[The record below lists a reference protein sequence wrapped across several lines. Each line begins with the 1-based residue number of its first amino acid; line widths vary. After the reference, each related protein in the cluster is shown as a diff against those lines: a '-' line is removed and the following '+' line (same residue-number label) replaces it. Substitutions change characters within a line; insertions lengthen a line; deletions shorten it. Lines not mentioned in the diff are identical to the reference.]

1 MELNKAH
8 ENKENININNNYKNI
23 IFSKKIKI
31 PNNYFIRNEFQSFL
45 NINKI
50 TSRNHEQMDSKSKI
64 LSYPEAIESKK
75 EKIKKSKNNDTSNIT
90 NNLNA
95 EEGDLDIELNSI
107 STKIPIN
114 SYFNLDDININL
126 MQFKID
132 NTNLEKEGV
141 AKKKSKI
148 KRVPS
153 SNSFFDD
160 IQNENNINLV
170 DKNNNITHNNTNA
183 NDNNFNNYT
192 YDNNTNENINNNTN
206 ENIFNNYT
214 NDNITNANNITN
226 ENNIT
231 ENTNGNIT
239 NANNIINDISKN
251 NDITNDNLNNNYH
264 PIKLEFNMTNFGL
277 INRPNIHSNYLNNE
291 DTNNKIST
299 KNNKTIITNK
309 NNYQIKRHKSVCSN
323 ADSYINRT
331 INENSGNNGNNGNN
345 HQRLYDEIQKLKKEN
360 KRLTLKNNELSL
372 KIRTMEVKNKV
383 NSNNTYNNINQK
395 KLSSHREEF
404 LLQKIKKL
412 ESEIIKQKDIIT
424 KLTYNKRYN
433 IGIRKIRVNSILIKG
448 KDPKLKRKNS
458 LDSFKPD
465 TFYCNVNK
473 KNSFIS
479 NFNNTL
485 PSKFNKFAKK
495 QTKNNNSTRIS
506 KEGLNIH
513 LKPSYSSSKIL
524 ANKKK
529 YINRSNNGKNN
540 NMNKT
545 MYVYN
550 KDNSLNLKLENLDL
564 SNNYRKNMIEKIND
578 LKGNKID
585 KNKINE
591 KKNSVDINMDKF
603 NNSNISNINNNKKLG
618 PHKTYGKTSLIM
630 SVINDNLLGNFNLS
644 QYINDHNN
652 PSNNN
657 ASKKINL
664 KRNSIY

>member
-1 MELNKAH
+1 MELNKALQ
-8 ENKENININNNYKNI
+8 NKENININNNYKNI
-23 IFSKKIKI
+23 IFSKKLKI

-50 TSRNHEQMDSKSKI
+50 PSRNHEQMDSKSKI
-64 LSYPEAIESKK
+64 MSYPEAIESKK
-75 EKIKKSKNNDTSNIT
+75 EKIKKTKNNDTSNIT
-90 NNLNA
+90 NNLNT

-114 SYFNLDDININL
+114 SYFNLDDINANL
-126 MQFKID
+126 MKLKID
-132 NTNLEKEGV
+132 NDNTNQEKEGV
-141 AKKKSKI
+141 VKKKSKI
-148 KRVPS
+148 KRIPS

-160 IQNENNINLV
+160 IQNESHINLV
-170 DKNNNITHNNTNA
+170 DNNNNNITHNNTNA
-183 NDNNFNNYT
+183 NDNNCNNYT
-192 YDNNTNENINNNTN
+192 YDNNSNENINNNITN
-206 ENIFNNYT
+206 ENIF

-231 ENTNGNIT
+231 ENTNCNIT
-239 NANNIINDISKN
+239 NVNTIINDISNN
-251 NDITNDNLNNNYH
+251 NDITNDNINNNYH

-291 DTNNKIST
+291 DTTNNKIST
-299 KNNKTIITNK
+299 KNNKTIIANK
-309 NNYQIKRHKSVCSN
+309 NDYQIKRHKSVCSK
-323 ADSYINRT
+323 ADSYTNRT
-331 INENSGNNGNNGNN
+331 INENSGNNGNNQ
-345 HQRLYDEIQKLKKEN
+345 QRLYDEIQKLKKEN

-372 KIRTMEVKNKV
+372 KIRTQEVKNKV

-433 IGIRKIRVNSILIKG
+433 IGIRKIRVNSIIIKG

-458 LDSFKPD
+458 LDSFRPD
-465 TFYCNVNK
+465 MPYCNVNK

-485 PSKFNKFAKK
+485 PGKFNKFVKK
-495 QTKNNNSTRIS
+495 QTKNSNSTRVS
-506 KEGLNIH
+506 KEELNIH

-524 ANKKK
+524 ANKKR

-550 KDNSLNLKLENLDL
+550 KDNSINLKLENLDL

-585 KNKINE
+585 KNKNNE
-591 KKNSVDINMDKF
+591 KKNSIEINMDKF
-603 NNSNISNINNNKKLG
+603 NNSNISNINNYKKLG

-644 QYINDHNN
+644 QYMNDHNN
-652 PSNNN
+652 QSNNN
-657 ASKKINL
+657 APKKINL

>member
-1 MELNKAH
+1 MELNKALQ
-8 ENKENININNNYKNI
+8 NKENININNNYQNI
-23 IFSKKIKI
+23 IFSKKLKI
-31 PNNYFIRNEFQSFL
+31 PNNYLLRNEFQSFL

-50 TSRNHEQMDSKSKI
+50 SSRNHEQMDSKSKI
-64 LSYPEAIESKK
+64 KSYPEAIESKK
-75 EKIKKSKNNDTSNIT
+75 EKIKTNKNNDTNNIT
-90 NNLNA
+90 NNLNI

-114 SYFNLDDININL
+114 SYFNLDDINININD
-126 MQFKID
+126 FKID
-132 NTNLEKEGV
+132 NTNQEKEV
-141 AKKKSKI
+141 VVKKKSKI

-153 SNSFFDD
+153 TNSFFDD
-160 IQNENNINLV
+160 IQNESHINLI
-170 DKNNNITHNNTNA
+170 DNNNVAHNNTHD

-192 YDNNTNENINNNTN
+192 YDNNNNTNDNINNNTSD
-206 ENIFNNYT
+206 NIFNNYT

-239 NANNIINDISKN
+239 NSNNIINDNSN
-251 NDITNDNLNNNYH
+251 PNDITNDNINNNYH

-291 DTNNKIST
+291 NTNNKNSS

-309 NNYQIKRHKSVCSN
+309 NDYQIKRHNSVCSN
-323 ADSYINRT
+323 ANRYTNRT
-331 INENSGNNGNNGNN
+331 LNENSGNNGNN
-345 HQRLYDEIQKLKKEN
+345 HQHLYEEIQKLKKEN

-372 KIRTMEVKNKV
+372 KIRTQEVKNKV

-412 ESEIIKQKDIIT
+412 ESEIIKQKDLIT

-465 TFYCNVNK
+465 MFYGNANK

-485 PSKFNKFAKK
+485 PNKFNKFIKK
-495 QTKNNNSTRIS
+495 PNKNNNSTRIS
-506 KEGLNIH
+506 KEELNIH

-529 YINRSNNGKNN
+529 CINRGNNTKNN

-591 KKNSVDINMDKF
+591 RKNSVDINMDKF
-603 NNSNISNINNNKKLG
+603 NNSIISNINNNNKKLG

-644 QYINDHNN
+644 QYMNEHNN
-652 PSNNN
+652 PTNNN
-657 ASKKINL
+657 VPKKLNL

>member
-1 MELNKAH
+1 MELNKTLQ
-8 ENKENININNNYKNI
+8 NKENININNNYKNI
-23 IFSKKIKI
+23 IFSKKLKI
-31 PNNYFIRNEFQSFL
+31 PNSYFIRNEFQSFL

-50 TSRNHEQMDSKSKI
+50 TSRNHEQIDSKSKI
-64 LSYPEAIESKK
+64 MSYPEAIESKK
-75 EKIKKSKNNDTSNIT
+75 EKIKNCNIDINNIS
-90 NNLNA
+90 NNLNT

-114 SYFNLDDININL
+114 NYFNLDDININL
-126 MQFKID
+126 IDFKID
-132 NTNLEKEGV
+132 NINQEKEGV
-141 AKKKSKI
+141 VKKKSKI

-160 IQNENNINLV
+160 IQNDSHINLI
-170 DKNNNITHNNTNA
+170 DNNNITHNNTHA

-192 YDNNTNENINNNTN
+192 YDNNNNTNTNDNINNNTN
-206 ENIFNNYT
+206 DNIFNNYT

-231 ENTNGNIT
+231 ENTNCNIT
-239 NANNIINDISKN
+239 NVNNVINDISN
-251 NDITNDNLNNNYH
+251 HNDITNDNNINNNFH

-277 INRPNIHSNYLNNE
+277 INRPNIHSNYINKE
-291 DTNNKIST
+291 DINHKDSNKNS
-299 KNNKTIITNK
+299 KTIINNK
-309 NNYQIKRHKSVCSN
+309 NDLQIKRHNSVCSN
-323 ADSYINRT
+323 ADRYTNRI
-331 INENSGNNGNNGNN
+331 INESNGNIGNN
-345 HQRLYDEIQKLKKEN
+345 HQHLYDEIQKLKKEN

-372 KIRTMEVKNKV
+372 KIRTQEVKNKV
-383 NSNNTYNNINQK
+383 NSNNAYNNINQK

-458 LDSFKPD
+458 LDNFKPD
-465 TFYCNVNK
+465 IYCNVNK

-485 PSKFNKFAKK
+485 PNKFNKFVKK
-495 QTKNNNSTRIS
+495 QTKNSNSTRVS
-506 KEGLNIH
+506 KEELNMH

-529 YINRSNNGKNN
+529 YINRVNNAKNN

-550 KDNSLNLKLENLDL
+550 KDNSINLKLENLDL

-585 KNKINE
+585 KTKINE
-591 KKNSVDINMDKF
+591 KKNSADSNMDKF
-603 NNSNISNINNNKKLG
+603 NNSNISNINNYKKLG

-644 QYINDHNN
+644 QYMNDHSN
-652 PSNNN
+652 PNNN
-657 ASKKINL
+657 NVPKKLNL